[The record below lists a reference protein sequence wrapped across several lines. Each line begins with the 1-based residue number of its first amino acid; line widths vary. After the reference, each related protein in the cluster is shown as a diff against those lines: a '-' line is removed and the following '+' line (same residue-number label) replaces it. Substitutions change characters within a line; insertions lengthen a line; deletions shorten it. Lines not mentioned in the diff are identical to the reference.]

1 MGLKD
6 KVAIVTGGGQGIGKA
21 ICLALAREGC
31 DLVIGDINPQTAE
44 KVAEEIRSLQR
55 KALVIKVDVSDSTQV
70 NQMIETTLKEF
81 GKIDILVNNAGI
93 GYDQGNIEDM
103 KEEDWDK
110 VMNINLKSVF
120 LCSKAVIRI
129 LKKQRSGKIVNIASF
144 AGKIG
149 GLTVGANYAASKAG
163 VICFTKSLTRELSPY
178 NINVNAVAPAFI
190 DTTMTTAF
198 PKIPIG
204 RKGLPEDVANAVV
217 FLVSEKASYITGE
230 ILDVDGGMSMD

>member
-1 MGLKD
+1 MMGLKD
-6 KVAIVTGGGQGIGKA
+6 KAAIVTGGGQGIGKA
-21 ICLALAREGC
+21 ICLVLAREGC
-31 DLVIGDINPQTAE
+31 DLVIGDINRQTAE

-55 KALVIKVDVSDSTQV
+55 KVLVIKVDVSDSTQV
-70 NQMIETTLKEF
+70 NQMIEATLKEF

-93 GYDQGNIEDM
+93 SYQGTIEDM

-110 VMNINLKSVF
+110 VMNVNLKSVF
-120 LCSKAVIRI
+120 LCSKAVIRT
-129 LKKQRSGKIVNIASF
+129 LKKQRSGKIVNMASF

-163 VICFTKSLTRELSPY
+163 IICFTKSLARELAPY
-178 NINVNAVAPAFI
+178 NVNVNAVAPAFI
-190 DTTMTTAF
+190 DTTMSTTF
-198 PKIPIG
+198 PKVPIG